1 MPNASHCDAL
11 ALLAATSSIDDAS
24 HGKARTAFLALNAWG
39 VAALC
44 GLAVIA
50 LSPAALAAS
59 LLENGGNAVLSGK
72 IELGDDDSFAQFLA
86 RPRSIPI
93 KYLKLNSEGGRV
105 SVAAEIAL
113 DVRRAGISTIVD
125 ASTSRCE
132 SACTLVF
139 AGGVRRF
146 YLNAHSV
153 VDGIGPG
160 MGIAFHRG
168 NDLDVTGM
176 GKKEDSSVTQRM
188 ISTFQSM
195 GMPAAKQFV
204 MKAGVEDLYRISA
217 KSALESRVATSL
229 TAP

>member
-1 MPNASHCDAL
+1 MPNASQCDAL
-11 ALLAATSSIDDAS
+11 VLLAATSSVDDAS
-24 HGKARTAFLALNAWG
+24 HGKARTACLALNAWG

-44 GLAVIA
+44 GLAMIA
-50 LSPAALAAS
+50 LSSATPAAS
-59 LLENGGNAVLSGK
+59 LSENGANATLSGK

-86 RPRSIPI
+86 RPRSTPI
-93 KYLKLNSEGGRV
+93 KYLNLDSAGGRV

-132 SACTLVF
+132 SACTLIF

-146 YLNAHSV
+146 YLNALSV

-168 NDLDVTGM
+168 NDLNATGM
-176 GKKEDSSVTQRM
+176 GKKEDPRVTQRM

-204 MKAGVEDLYRISA
+204 MKAGIEDLYRISA
-217 KSALESRVATSL
+217 KSALASRVATSL

>member
-1 MPNASHCDAL
+1 MPIASHRGAL
-11 ALLAATSSIDDAS
+11 VLLAATSSIDDAS
-24 HGKARTAFLALNAWG
+24 HGKSRTARLALNAWR

-44 GLAVIA
+44 GLATLA
-50 LSPAALAAS
+50 LSSAAPAAS
-59 LLENGGNAVLSGK
+59 LSENGANATLSGK
-72 IELGDDDSFAQFLA
+72 IDEGDDDSFAQFLA
-86 RPRSIPI
+86 RPRSTPI
-93 KYLKLNSEGGRV
+93 KYLNLDSEGGRV
-105 SVAAEIAL
+105 GVAAEIARE
-113 DVRRAGISTIVD
+113 VRRAGISTIVD

-132 SACTLVF
+132 SACTLIF

-146 YLNAHSV
+146 YLNADSV

-168 NDLDVTGM
+168 NDLNATGM
-176 GKKEDSSVTQRM
+176 GKQEDPRVTQRM

-204 MKAGVEDLYRISA
+204 MKAGISDFYRISA
-217 KSALESRVATSL
+217 KSALASRVATSL